1 MIELSGKDR
10 KYLYKLVKAKKLNY
24 EQDNLSH
31 QVLIENKLAK
41 VYFTSDKYD
50 PDLGEHINPQNIIVP
65 TITGLRYKNI
75 YREQLWEKYFTPIW
89 VSTVTTALIWLAKY
103 LLENLL

>member
-50 PDLGEHINPQNIIVP
+50 PDLGEHINPQNIIAP
-65 TITGLRYKNI
+65 TSTGLRYKDI
-75 YREQLWEKYFTPIW
+75 YREQIREKYFTPIW
-89 VSTVTTALIWLAKY
+89 VSMATTVLIWLTKY
-103 LLENLL
+103 LLENWL